1 MTVYINMK
9 LDRPKMYLCPK
20 FDRSTPDHVG
30 GRPKKQTQSDLS
42 EGIQHTMTCFCCCLH
57 TSPTVSWLQF
67 INICKDNMLTQSWQ
81 QSGQALCPQ
90 PLYHIMMKKQWC
102 SIVTLYPSFL
112 LIHIS
117 TVETFS
123 HFTKKLLLWKTKNIT
138 SLLWFVSVCGHVGSF
153 FNVNCNYVN
162 LGSCWWVTLKR
173 CNKHCFSEQMSDVMH
188 KALKKEIKCHTES
201 FSGNDKTLLIQN
213 NLDLLHLNF
222 RARMIVALTLFLS
235 SSSVSNPSWG
245 HINSTLCSQLTTETT
260 ANKPYPGHLMACFQ
274 SLPRHH
280 FIYLPHKSK
289 TKVGQKQKTDFIPST
304 RAQTVLATD
313 QKQRSVCLYHQLTF

>member
-1 MTVYINMK
+1 M
-9 LDRPKMYLCPK
+9 
-20 FDRSTPDHVG
+20 SSAH
-30 GRPKKQTQSDLS
+30 LS
-42 EGIQHTMTCFCCCLH
+42 HHDEKAVMSLAG
-57 TSPTVSWLQF
+57 
-67 INICKDNMLTQSWQ
+67 
-81 QSGQALCPQ
+81 
-90 PLYHIMMKKQWC
+90 

-153 FNVNCNYVN
+153 FYVNCNYVN

-173 CNKHCFSEQMSDVMH
+173 CNKRCFSEQMSDVMH

-235 SSSVSNPSWG
+235 SSSVSDPSWG

-260 ANKPYPGHLMACFQ
+260 ANKPCPGHLMACFQ
-274 SLPRHH
+274 SLPTHH
-280 FIYLPHKSK
+280 FIYLPHKSE

-313 QKQRSVCLYHQLTF
+313 QKQKRLFVPPANFPITDQFGSG